1 MPAPQEPQQQAP
13 MEMSSTSAT
22 GVVTQQPLDA
32 RSAVDFAHVKRD
44 AASTAIKMT
53 KSGPSSTFLDVY
65 IAPEPAPD
73 DPYAERR
80 RYPYGTF
87 LESKT
92 SGGWYQYPEPLPPP
106 VPPAQRLDI
115 SDYTLPLEER
125 FLGFKNGKPR
135 FQRPTS
141 TPPCPVPESTG
152 NKRRPSSPN
161 LPKEAAPTKRRREPP
176 KKDLP
181 KGDLPKGKEP
191 SPDRGHNAKRQQ
203 GGQEPPPRA
212 AKRAQP
218 QGYSPPR
225 SAPRDIPP
233 PRTGP
238 IPRHMPEADL
248 SPSPLSDR
256 SLQFRM
262 SLSGEYVS
270 PPSLPWMVQ
279 GQGVWSPWKPLL
291 RMRKRKREPSARM
304 PPQDKGEPS
313 TCMPPP
319 DKGETSTRMPPS
331 NNGEP
336 STRMPP
342 PDKGEPSTCMPP
354 LNKGKPFTRMPPS
367 NKGEPSTRMPPP
379 DKGEPSAR
387 MPPPDQGVPSTRMPT
402 IYEDEGESS
411 TIRMPLIYGGEE
423 EGEPSTIHVPSL
435 SEGASSPISSVKSE
449 EEVVQGKGKGKAK
462 DQRVRF
468 ATVESV
474 SDEGITLKQPVKP
487 TLPKVVPFFTGYG
500 SIDAIVD
507 EGLLDV
513 RLSKRDGWTKQAF
526 DPISWQSLGRPLILG
541 VVFARWFIWRRCKS
555 SVYTQPTSSSSAV
568 LVVARAA
575 GMDTAEESTDR
586 LDHSGGL
593 VGRRAVWEQMPPKD
607 RKGGNQRS
615 ESVNT
620 MRWMAR
626 FRYLQRSTN
635 PSAGR

>member
-1 MPAPQEPQQQAP
+1 MA
-13 MEMSSTSAT
+13 
-22 GVVTQQPLDA
+22 
-32 RSAVDFAHVKRD
+32 
-44 AASTAIKMT
+44 
-53 KSGPSSTFLDVY
+53 
-65 IAPEPAPD
+65 
-73 DPYAERR
+73 
-80 RYPYGTF
+80 
-87 LESKT
+87 
-92 SGGWYQYPEPLPPP
+92 GWDSLLRNKPTDEQLPPRHVVSPPKMPP
-106 VPPAQRLDI
+106 VI
-115 SDYTLPLEER
+115 HR
-125 FLGFKNGKPR
+125 FSPRFKNGKPR

-161 LPKEAAPTKRRREPP
+161 LPKEAAPAKRRREPP

-336 STRMPP
+336 STRIPQIKENHLLVCRPQIREYRLLVCQPYMRTRENRLQFVCRSYMEEKKKENRLLSMCRPYLR
-342 PDKGEPSTCMPP
+342 EH
-354 LNKGKPFTRMPPS
+354 LAPFP
-367 NKGEPSTRMPPP
+367 
-379 DKGEPSAR
+379 A
-387 MPPPDQGVPSTRMPT
+387 
-402 IYEDEGESS
+402 
-411 TIRMPLIYGGEE
+411 
-423 EGEPSTIHVPSL
+423 
-435 SEGASSPISSVKSE
+435 
-449 EEVVQGKGKGKAK
+449 
-462 DQRVRF
+462 
-468 ATVESV
+468 
-474 SDEGITLKQPVKP
+474 
-487 TLPKVVPFFTGYG
+487 
-500 SIDAIVD
+500 
-507 EGLLDV
+507 
-513 RLSKRDGWTKQAF
+513 
-526 DPISWQSLGRPLILG
+526 
-541 VVFARWFIWRRCKS
+541 
-555 SVYTQPTSSSSAV
+555 
-568 LVVARAA
+568 
-575 GMDTAEESTDR
+575 
-586 LDHSGGL
+586 
-593 VGRRAVWEQMPPKD
+593 
-607 RKGGNQRS
+607 
-615 ESVNT
+615 
-620 MRWMAR
+620 
-626 FRYLQRSTN
+626 
-635 PSAGR
+635 